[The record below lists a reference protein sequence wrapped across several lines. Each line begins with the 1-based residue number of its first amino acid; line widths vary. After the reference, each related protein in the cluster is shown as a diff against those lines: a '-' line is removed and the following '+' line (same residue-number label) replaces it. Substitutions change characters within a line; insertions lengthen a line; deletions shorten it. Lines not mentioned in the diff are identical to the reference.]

1 MHGEISGINRPKT
14 SEPETSRVM
23 ENGMV
28 KSAQLRRACALGLLA
43 LAGCASA
50 AVTQQAQR
58 APVDYAQPTQI
69 VVYPFA
75 TNPSEVTL
83 NQSIV
88 QRAYRDAT
96 GDNEGVAQQQIAH
109 DTAQAICQ
117 QIVSDLTSESYNAV
131 CVARGTYVAGD
142 NILLVDVALTNINEG
157 NRLRRLV
164 IGFGTGSSTLDS
176 NVSMYQRIGGNLNQ
190 VLAFSTHADNG
201 KMPGAAVMA
210 PVGVAAGGGAAAIVG
225 VNAAVGG
232 AKTYTSSTSSLAK
245 KTATQIVQTV
255 TDYTVRAGWR
265 MQ

>member
-1 MHGEISGINRPKT
+1 MRGA
-14 SEPETSRVM
+14 ETSRVV
-23 ENGMV
+23 EHGIV
-28 KSAQLRRACALGLLA
+28 KSVQLRRAYVLCVLA

-58 APVDYAQPTQI
+58 APADYEQPTQI

-75 TNPSEVTL
+75 ANPSEVTL
-83 NQSIV
+83 NQSVV
-88 QRAYRDAT
+88 QRAYRDAA
-96 GDNEGVAQQQIAH
+96 GDNESAAQLQIAH

-117 QIVSDLTSESYNAV
+117 QVVSDLKNQSYNAV
-131 CVARGTYVAGD
+131 CVPRGTYVAGG
-142 NILLVDVALTNINEG
+142 NILLVDGALTNISEG

-164 IGFGTGSSTLDS
+164 IGFGAGSSTLDS

-190 VLAFSTHADNG
+190 VLAFSTHADSG

-225 VNAAVGG
+225 MNAAVGG
-232 AKTYTSSTSSLAK
+232 AKTYSSSTGSLAK

-255 TDYTVRAGWR
+255 TDYAARAGWR